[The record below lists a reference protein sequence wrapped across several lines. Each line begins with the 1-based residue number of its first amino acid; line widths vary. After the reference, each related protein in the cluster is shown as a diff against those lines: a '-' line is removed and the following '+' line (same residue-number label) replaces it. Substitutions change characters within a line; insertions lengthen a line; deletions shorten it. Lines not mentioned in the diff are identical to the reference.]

1 VSFSSRFRTFTAGAF
16 VLSSIAVLPVAA
28 QAASATEYV
37 VVNRDG
43 SVEVQRLTASQAE
56 NVAADAS
63 VRVVEPQTKLS
74 ISDTTTYVVNG
85 LTVPA
90 NAQQAD
96 VIPGRYIVSFSSTA
110 ASAVAASNM
119 PSNVIATFDNAMHGF
134 VADLSA
140 TELAAIKANPNV
152 LAVEP
157 DAIVSID
164 ASQSNATWGLDRIDQ
179 RSLPR
184 DGSYTYSNTGRGVTA
199 YVIDTGVYAAHSE
212 YAGRV
217 LSGFTAISDGNGT
230 EDCHG
235 HGTHVSGTIAG
246 TTYGVAKEAQLVPV
260 RVLGCTGSGSVS
272 GVIAGIDWAISH
284 HAAGVPAVANMS
296 LGGGLSSSLN
306 SAVDRAVADG
316 ITVVVA
322 AGNSNLNA
330 CTTSPSSA
338 ASAITVGAT
347 SSTDARASF
356 SNWGTCLDI
365 FAPGVSITSSMI
377 GGTTTTAT
385 WSGTSMASPHVA
397 GIAALYLQM
406 NPTAAPANVAG
417 AITGAATP
425 AVVTDAGTG
434 SPNRLAFMGSFT
446 SAPVSTPSS
455 PAALT
460 ATAGNAT
467 VRLAWTAPIANGGA
481 AITDYV
487 VQYASSNASTTWTTF
502 VDGVST
508 ALNASVSGLANG
520 VAYSFRVAA
529 VNAIGTGS
537 FTSPVTSTPIA
548 GAAPSAPQ
556 SLYATAGRQ
565 IVTLAWNA
573 PASVGS
579 SAITDYSVEYSAN
592 SGTTWIR
599 FADAVSATTGAVVT
613 GLTGGTNYQFRVSAL
628 NGYGLSAPSNLA
640 SATPTAFGPPSVV
653 RSVTASAGMQSATVS
668 WAVPVDAGGGTI
680 SSYVVDYST
689 NNGSSFTGSVRL
701 VASSRSLQLTGLTGG
716 ISHMIRVRAAN
727 EFGSSV
733 DAIAYVTPIAPTVP
747 SEPRSLYGNVN
758 YNSASLYWSASLSTG
773 GSVITNYAVE
783 SSADNGTTYTRLAT
797 LTASARSYL
806 ASNLNGGNA
815 YLFRIIAINAVG
827 SSAPSAVVTLTP
839 LAYTVPSTVR
849 SASGFVSGTNA
860 YLSWTVPLSYGGLSI
875 NGYQVYRSVDNGAT
889 WVNVANT
896 SASIR
901 TATITGLVGG
911 VTTMFRVTATN
922 SVGASAPSNVVSLTA
937 ALTGLATPPSAISA
951 TVNNTS
957 VTVSWSGAR
966 STTPITDYIV
976 EYSTNAGA
984 SWITYNDG
992 VSTATTVTLV
1002 NMQPDLPVAIRV
1014 RAKNSVGISAP
1025 SASITVTPR
1034 AAATAPSAP
1043 INATAIAGD
1052 ANALVRWNA
1061 PTSNGGASILGYT
1074 ATSSPAGASCTSS
1087 ATNTSTPVATSC
1099 IVSGLTNGVEY
1110 TFTVTARN
1118 SVGTSPASLA
1128 SNAVTPAAV
1137 TLPSE
1142 VAKSWGLDRADQ
1154 RALPLDGQI
1163 TRAGSGSGVNVYV
1176 VDTGVLPSHAEFG
1189 TRVQSGYSAINDGR
1203 GTVDCHGHGSHV
1215 AGTIA
1220 GATYGFATAAAI
1232 IPVRVLDCSG
1242 SGSNSGVIAGINWI
1256 INHHTAGVPAVA
1268 NMSLGGDYDA
1278 GINDAVTRA
1287 VADGITFVVAAGNE
1301 STDACTKSPA
1311 STPAAITV
1319 GATARDDSR
1328 AYYSNA
1334 GACVDIFAAGST
1346 ITSVGIASNT
1356 ATTTMSGTS
1365 MASPHVAGVAALVLG
1380 NSRSLTPAQVAS
1392 VISTDATP
1400 GIVTGLTASTAN
1412 TFLFQ
1417 RVSSAASSNFADFAD
1432 AEVAQQNDVVDE
1444 SSAQFDNVT
1453 DPETGLPVVRP
1464 GTPSIVVKSA
1474 VRAGAKI
1481 RVTVSAPAGAIVKLY
1496 RNGKLVAAG
1505 KKGTFLVPKGK
1516 ALSSKFHAVTNFDG
1530 ALMVSNS
1537 VVYSTSARR

>member
-1 VSFSSRFRTFTAGAF
+1 
-16 VLSSIAVLPVAA
+16 
-28 QAASATEYV
+28 
-37 VVNRDG
+37 
-43 SVEVQRLTASQAE
+43 
-56 NVAADAS
+56 
-63 VRVVEPQTKLS
+63 
-74 ISDTTTYVVNG
+74 
-85 LTVPA
+85 
-90 NAQQAD
+90 
-96 VIPGRYIVSFSSTA
+96 
-110 ASAVAASNM
+110 M
-119 PSNVIATFDNAMHGF
+119 
-134 VADLSA
+134 
-140 TELAAIKANPNV
+140 
-152 LAVEP
+152 
-157 DAIVSID
+157 
-164 ASQSNATWGLDRIDQ
+164 
-179 RSLPR
+179 
-184 DGSYTYSNTGRGVTA
+184 
-199 YVIDTGVYAAHSE
+199 
-212 YAGRV
+212 
-217 LSGFTAISDGNGT
+217 
-230 EDCHG
+230 
-235 HGTHVSGTIAG
+235 
-246 TTYGVAKEAQLVPV
+246 
-260 RVLGCTGSGSVS
+260 
-272 GVIAGIDWAISH
+272 
-284 HAAGVPAVANMS
+284 
-296 LGGGLSSSLN
+296 
-306 SAVDRAVADG
+306 
-316 ITVVVA
+316 
-322 AGNSNLNA
+322 
-330 CTTSPSSA
+330 
-338 ASAITVGAT
+338 
-347 SSTDARASF
+347 
-356 SNWGTCLDI
+356 
-365 FAPGVSITSSMI
+365 
-377 GGTTTTAT
+377 
-385 WSGTSMASPHVA
+385 
-397 GIAALYLQM
+397 
-406 NPTAAPANVAG
+406 
-417 AITGAATP
+417 
-425 AVVTDAGTG
+425 
-434 SPNRLAFMGSFT
+434 
-446 SAPVSTPSS
+446 
-455 PAALT
+455 
-460 ATAGNAT
+460 
-467 VRLAWTAPIANGGA
+467 
-481 AITDYV
+481 
-487 VQYASSNASTTWTTF
+487 
-502 VDGVST
+502 
-508 ALNASVSGLANG
+508 
-520 VAYSFRVAA
+520 
-529 VNAIGTGS
+529 
-537 FTSPVTSTPIA
+537 
-548 GAAPSAPQ
+548 
-556 SLYATAGRQ
+556 
-565 IVTLAWNA
+565 
-573 PASVGS
+573 
-579 SAITDYSVEYSAN
+579 
-592 SGTTWIR
+592 
-599 FADAVSATTGAVVT
+599 
-613 GLTGGTNYQFRVSAL
+613 
-628 NGYGLSAPSNLA
+628 
-640 SATPTAFGPPSVV
+640 
-653 RSVTASAGMQSATVS
+653 
-668 WAVPVDAGGGTI
+668 
-680 SSYVVDYST
+680 
-689 NNGSSFTGSVRL
+689 
-701 VASSRSLQLTGLTGG
+701 
-716 ISHMIRVRAAN
+716 
-727 EFGSSV
+727 
-733 DAIAYVTPIAPTVP
+733 
-747 SEPRSLYGNVN
+747 
-758 YNSASLYWSASLSTG
+758 
-773 GSVITNYAVE
+773 
-783 SSADNGTTYTRLAT
+783 
-797 LTASARSYL
+797 
-806 ASNLNGGNA
+806 
-815 YLFRIIAINAVG
+815 
-827 SSAPSAVVTLTP
+827 
-839 LAYTVPSTVR
+839 
-849 SASGFVSGTNA
+849 
-860 YLSWTVPLSYGGLSI
+860 
-875 NGYQVYRSVDNGAT
+875 
-889 WVNVANT
+889 
-896 SASIR
+896 
-901 TATITGLVGG
+901 
-911 VTTMFRVTATN
+911 
-922 SVGASAPSNVVSLTA
+922 
-937 ALTGLATPPSAISA
+937 
-951 TVNNTS
+951 NNTS

-992 VSTATTVTLV
+992 VSTATTATLV

-1043 INATAIAGD
+1043 ENATAIAGD
-1052 ANALVRWNA
+1052 ANALVRWTA
-1061 PTSNGGASILGYT
+1061 PTSNGGATILGYI
-1074 ATSSPAGASCTSS
+1074 ATSSPSGASCTSS
-1087 ATNTSTPVATSC
+1087 ATNTSTPIATSC

-1268 NMSLGGDYDA
+1268 NMSLGGGYDA

-1346 ITSVGIASNT
+1346 ITSVGISSNT

-1400 GIVTGLTASTAN
+1400 GIVTGLTSSTAN

-1453 DPETGLPVVRP
+1453 DPETGLPVVKP

-1481 RVTVSAPAGAIVKLY
+1481 RVKVSAPAGAIVKLY